1 MHDFTEPLSLSSDTL
16 LNEAV
21 HCACSKHK
29 VNQITGVLHFSRT
42 LQKHPWCHFGH
53 FLHTE
58 DNRWDKG
65 VVSFQG
71 RGQGLDC
78 LPDNF
83 RLICNKKKKE
93 RESGNDFQM
102 QLCIVRKKS
111 SLVSSVLLTGCLT

>member
-78 LPDNF
+78 LLDNF
-83 RLICNKKKKE
+83 RLISNKKKK
-93 RESGNDFQM
+93 REKVGMTFK
-102 QLCIVRKKS
+102 C
-111 SLVSSVLLTGCLT
+111 SSVSLGKKAV

>member
-29 VNQITGVLHFSRT
+29 VNQIMGVLHFSRT

-83 RLICNKKKKE
+83 RLICNKKKE
-93 RESGNDFQM
+93 RENGNDFQM
-102 QLCIVRKKS
+102 QLCIVRNKS
-111 SLVSSVLLTGCLT
+111 SLVSSALLTGCLT